1 MKKLTIQDIKKFIDK
16 GYEKGKAIRERAADD
31 LVFYWVTQWDDNF
44 LDESTLGYKGEF
56 NILRKAGRQ
65 ITTDL
70 RLNPVQV
77 DFEPKYDDI
86 EDDDEL
92 MDGLYRTVDREVGSF
107 EAYANANSESV
118 VCGYGAWELHA
129 EYESDEIG
137 DDKQTIHR
145 RPLYEANNNVI
156 WDPSAKAIDKSDANW
171 CAVLECFS
179 KDGMKKVAKDLTGEA
194 EDGDVSTMRSPEHS
208 YTFPWISGESV
219 KFWLVRFYHR
229 VEEKDSVVT
238 VTDFTGNEMLLYRS
252 QVEEVMDDLIDN
264 GYEIVSEKEVKRH
277 RVYMYQANGHRILQ
291 DDRIPGAHIPVV
303 PQYGERAFIEGEEQY
318 EGVTKLAKDPSRLRN
333 FIYSYFGDI
342 TSRTP
347 REKPIFWAD
356 QVAGYQDMYE
366 DNGADNNYPYY
377 LMNRFDS
384 KGKELPIGSVANMP
398 SPQIPQALQYLAEF
412 TRDAVGDVAAA
423 NVPQDIADIDL
434 SGKALG
440 NLQNRLDEQSAIYQL
455 NRKMAVRRDGE
466 IFASMS
472 KEVYDT
478 PRKVTITGQDGK
490 RKTVQ
495 LMEVVLDKK
504 TGENVV
510 LRDLTNSAYDVYADI
525 GKSYT
530 NRREETIDQLDNM
543 LERAQTIDP
552 AIAQLLLTKQVQLFD
567 GVDMENVR
575 TYARKQE
582 LLRGYRDPDPESEED
597 MRWLQEAAQQGQ
609 QPDANM
615 VLAQAEQAKAEA
627 MMTRE
632 ENNRMKIAA
641 DAQNKDKKTDVDA
654 YNAQTK
660 RAQVEIEA
668 EKAGADIDYK
678 SVQSYGAH
686 LENMAKA
693 SALRVRVNP

>member
-1 MKKLTIQDIKKFIDK
+1 
-16 GYEKGKAIRERAADD
+16 
-31 LVFYWVTQWDDNF
+31 
-44 LDESTLGYKGEF
+44 
-56 NILRKAGRQ
+56 
-65 ITTDL
+65 
-70 RLNPVQV
+70 
-77 DFEPKYDDI
+77 
-86 EDDDEL
+86 
-92 MDGLYRTVDREVGSF
+92 
-107 EAYANANSESV
+107 
-118 VCGYGAWELHA
+118 
-129 EYESDEIG
+129 
-137 DDKQTIHR
+137 
-145 RPLYEANNNVI
+145 
-156 WDPSAKAIDKSDANW
+156 
-171 CAVLECFS
+171 
-179 KDGMKKVAKDLTGEA
+179 
-194 EDGDVSTMRSPEHS
+194 
-208 YTFPWISGESV
+208 
-219 KFWLVRFYHR
+219 
-229 VEEKDSVVT
+229 
-238 VTDFTGNEMLLYRS
+238 
-252 QVEEVMDDLIDN
+252 
-264 GYEIVSEKEVKRH
+264 
-277 RVYMYQANGHRILQ
+277 
-291 DDRIPGAHIPVV
+291 
-303 PQYGERAFIEGEEQY
+303 
-318 EGVTKLAKDPSRLRN
+318 
-333 FIYSYFGDI
+333 
-342 TSRTP
+342 
-347 REKPIFWAD
+347 
-356 QVAGYQDMYE
+356 MYE